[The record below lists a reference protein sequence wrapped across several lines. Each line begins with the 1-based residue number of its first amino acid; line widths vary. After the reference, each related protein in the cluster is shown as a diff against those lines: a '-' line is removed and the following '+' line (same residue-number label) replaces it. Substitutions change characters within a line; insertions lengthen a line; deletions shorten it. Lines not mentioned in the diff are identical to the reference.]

1 MKYIMDKQMLN
12 GRVNILQ
19 PDTKKQFALY
29 DKIPAHQPSS
39 YRDALQGNWQ
49 DSPLSL
55 AFFSR
60 NNIIIVQNGIRKG
73 VFDKSKGQ
81 YLVGNQSEDVL
92 KVIMRSVFLQYSA
105 NMSDSI
111 PEQIKALN
119 KIVLDY
125 CINQVYGE
133 AQGYQQYLYDA
144 STLVVPIE
152 HPVLSST
159 EDKTLELKPWF

>member
-1 MKYIMDKQMLN
+1 MDQQNLN

-19 PDTKKQFALY
+19 PDTQKQFALY
-29 DKIPAHQPSS
+29 DRIPAHQPSA
-39 YRDALQGNWQ
+39 YRDALQGNWK

-55 AFFSR
+55 AYFSKE
-60 NNIIIVQNGIRKG
+60 NIMMIQNGIRKG
-73 VFDKSKGQ
+73 VYDKSKGQ
-81 YLVGNQSEDVL
+81 YLIGIQSEDVL
-92 KVIMRSVFLQYSA
+92 KVIMRSTFLQYSG
-105 NMSDSI
+105 NMPDKI
-111 PEQIKALN
+111 TDQIKSLN

-125 CINQVYGE
+125 CIKQVYGE

-159 EDKTLELKPWF
+159 EDKTLEWKRWF

>member
-1 MKYIMDKQMLN
+1 MDEQSLN

-29 DKIPAHQPSS
+29 DRIPAHQPSG
-39 YRDALQGNWQ
+39 YRDALQGNWT

-55 AFFSR
+55 AYFSKE
-60 NNIIIVQNGIRKG
+60 NIMMLQNGIRKG
-73 VFDKSKGQ
+73 VYDKSKGQ

-92 KVIMRSVFLQYSA
+92 KVIMRSTFLQYSA
-105 NMSDSI
+105 NMLDKI
-111 PEQIKALN
+111 TDQIKSLN

-125 CINQVYGE
+125 CIKQVYGE

-152 HPVLSST
+152 LPVLSST
-159 EDKTLELKPWF
+159 DDKTLELKSWF

>member
-1 MKYIMDKQMLN
+1 MLN

-29 DKIPAHQPSS
+29 DKIPAHQPSA
-39 YRDALQGNWQ
+39 YRDALQGNWM
-49 DSPLSL
+49 DSPLSI
-55 AFFSR
+55 AYFSR
-60 NNIIIVQNGIRKG
+60 ENIAIIQNGIRKG
-73 VFDKSKGQ
+73 VYDKSKGQ

-92 KVIMRSVFLQYSA
+92 KVIMRSIFLQYSA
-105 NMSDSI
+105 NMPDSI
-111 PEQIKALN
+111 PQQIKALDQ
-119 KIVLDY
+119 IVLDF
-125 CINQVYGE
+125 CIKQVYGE

-159 EDKTLELKPWF
+159 EDKTLELKRWF

>member
-1 MKYIMDKQMLN
+1 MDQQNLN

-19 PDTKKQFALY
+19 PDTQKQFALY
-29 DKIPAHQPSS
+29 DRIPAHQPSA
-39 YRDALQGNWQ
+39 YRDALQGNWK

-55 AFFSR
+55 AYFSKE
-60 NNIIIVQNGIRKG
+60 NIMMIQNGIRKG
-73 VFDKSKGQ
+73 VYDKSKGQ

-92 KVIMRSVFLQYSA
+92 KVIMRSTFLQYSA
-105 NMSDSI
+105 NMPDKI
-111 PEQIKALN
+111 TDQIKSLN

-125 CINQVYGE
+125 CIKQVYGE

-152 HPVLSST
+152 RPVISST
-159 EDKTLELKPWF
+159 EDKTLEWKRWF